1 MVCGTCEEWQFHH
14 EIGPQAI
21 TSHYVRSS
29 ESGTITLPTLGA
41 NASVKTAAAL
51 HFAAGILNLV
61 CLVHPSKSKI
71 LPHCIVIYDESRTSS
86 NSFCTRTPPI
96 FPLMPPSLKTM
107 IIHDYAFEGAKN
119 SNTWTW
125 LIKIIE
131 SQYVIRF
138 FQAAKKNMP
147 KLMRVFNCE
156 RASLLCINDIANSFA
171 SFEQKFGWRI
181 SKKYWNPP
189 GWHWGAAVSFVLQ

>member
-1 MVCGTCEEWQFHH
+1 MRALLLVAFRNNGMVCGTCVEWQFHH
-14 EIGPQAI
+14 KIGPQAI

-41 NASVKTAAAL
+41 NTSVKTAVAL
-51 HFAAGILNLV
+51 HFAAGILNLA

-107 IIHDYAFEGAKN
+107 IIHDHASEGAKN
-119 SNTWTW
+119 SNT
-125 LIKIIE
+125 
-131 SQYVIRF
+131 
-138 FQAAKKNMP
+138 
-147 KLMRVFNCE
+147 
-156 RASLLCINDIANSFA
+156 
-171 SFEQKFGWRI
+171 
-181 SKKYWNPP
+181 
-189 GWHWGAAVSFVLQ
+189 

>member
-1 MVCGTCEEWQFHH
+1 MLLVAFRNNGMVCGTREEWQFHH
-14 EIGPQAI
+14 KIGPQAI

-107 IIHDYAFEGAKN
+107 IIHDHASAGAK
-119 SNTWTW
+119 
-125 LIKIIE
+125 
-131 SQYVIRF
+131 
-138 FQAAKKNMP
+138 
-147 KLMRVFNCE
+147 
-156 RASLLCINDIANSFA
+156 
-171 SFEQKFGWRI
+171 I
-181 SKKYWNPP
+181 SYT
-189 GWHWGAAVSFVLQ
+189 